1 MPTPRDPREKRDF
14 MLNTPISRLVPR
26 MALPSIAGMLVTS
39 LYNLADTLFVSQ
51 LGTNA
56 TGAVGV
62 NGSIDNIIMMA
73 GSLLATGAASY
84 TSRLLGARQDQHAR
98 EILSTCFF
106 IALTLGMLVMVF
118 GFAFQDQMLILLG
131 ANEDILPYSEQY
143 CRYILLAAP
152 FMATSFVLNQCLRS
166 EGSAVY
172 SMAGMVSGAVLNIGL
187 DPLFIFTFGWGVAG
201 ASAATA
207 ISKLVSWCILM
218 LPYWRGRTV
227 LTIRPDQFRPRG
239 GDIREVCA
247 MGGASF
253 FRNGLA
259 TLAAIVLNR
268 IAVTFGTSALAAIS
282 VSNRITMFMTAACL
296 GFGQGFQPVA
306 GYSWGARR
314 YDRVRESFQFS
325 ALTCSLGI
333 SVAAVLIGIFAK
345 PLLLLFTEDDGELVR
360 IGVFSLRAQ
369 CVAMPFHAFGIIVN
383 MLAAGIGRAVPA
395 MLLGLSRQGIFFFPI
410 LPLVIRFAGVWGV
423 ASVQGIADVLVL
435 LLAVPIAVS
444 ILRDVRQRELSE
456 PPEETGSPAEIQ

>member
-39 LYNLADTLFVSQ
+39 LYHLADTFFVSK
-51 LGTNA
+51 LGTSA

-62 NGSIDNIIMMA
+62 NSSIDYIIMMA
-73 GSLLATGAASY
+73 GSLLATGAASF
-84 TSRLLGARQDQHAR
+84 TSRLLGARQEQHAR
-98 EILSTCFF
+98 EVLSTCWF
-106 IALTLGMLVMVF
+106 IALILGMLVMVF

-131 ANEDILPYSEQY
+131 ANEEILPYSEQY

-172 SMAGMVSGAVLNIGL
+172 SMAGMVSGAILNIGL

-218 LPYWRGRTV
+218 IPYWRGRTV
-227 LTIRPDQFRPRG
+227 LTIRLDQFRPRS
-239 GDIREVCA
+239 GDILEVCS
-247 MGGASF
+247 MGSASF
-253 FRNGLA
+253 FRTGLA
-259 TLAAIVLNR
+259 TLSAIILNR
-268 IAVTFGTSALAAIS
+268 VAVTFGTAALAAIN
-282 VSNRITMFMTAACL
+282 VSNRITMFMTSACL

-314 YDRVRESFQFS
+314 YDRVRESFRFS
-325 ALTCSLGI
+325 ALTCAMGI
-333 SVAAVLIGIFAK
+333 SVVAALVGFLAK
-345 PLLLLFTEDDGELVR
+345 PLLLLFTENDAELVR

-369 CVAMPFHAFGIIVN
+369 CIAMPFHAFGIIVN
-383 MLAAGIGRAVPA
+383 MLAAGIGRALPA
-395 MLLGLSRQGIFFFPI
+395 LLLGISRQGICFLPI
-410 LPLVIRFAGVWGV
+410 LPLVVKLGGEYGV
-423 ASVQGIADVLVL
+423 ASVQGIADMLVM
-435 LLAVPIAVS
+435 LLAVPVS
-444 ILRDVRQRELSE
+444 VMIMRDVRERELSPDGGE
-456 PPEETGSPAEIQ
+456 SVKSP